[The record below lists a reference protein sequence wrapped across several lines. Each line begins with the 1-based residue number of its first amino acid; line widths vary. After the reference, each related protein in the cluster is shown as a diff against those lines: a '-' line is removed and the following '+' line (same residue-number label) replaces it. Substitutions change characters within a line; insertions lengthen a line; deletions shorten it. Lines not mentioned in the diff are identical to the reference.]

1 MAPLLLVAVMI
12 TVLIAAAGS
21 TGSGAASSAAS
32 LSAVHEQRL
41 AKLSLHLVKL
51 SSTHDRGSAGI
62 TRGSQAQAYA
72 PMLKGIFDHIYQLIF
87 DYIFRLEDPL
97 PFPHF
102 NLKFDSTLVRGKLSL
117 TGLQVMHVRE
127 LKVQSYSLNIGS
139 MCATFQTILPHF
151 SIHTNYDIV
160 VENAA
165 FPVHR
170 KGKAKLEMQ
179 NVNVDT
185 DLCLT
190 LFPLTVKTAHMKVVV
205 TKNKVNV
212 ENLFPNQKLNK
223 IINVAATE
231 ALPPLVQELQKAIT
245 YYIMQYIDKQIL
257 DILPFENFP

>member
-102 NLKFDSTLVRGKLSL
+102 NLKFDSTLVR
-117 TGLQVMHVRE
+117 
-127 LKVQSYSLNIGS
+127 
-139 MCATFQTILPHF
+139 
-151 SIHTNYDIV
+151 
-160 VENAA
+160 
-165 FPVHR
+165 
-170 KGKAKLEMQ
+170 LEMQ